1 MKPVQTSFNFNG
13 LKFPSQ
19 QATLTKQEKKLY
31 ELIPTGKENAVQGAY
46 LAETLNIDKRTVID
60 RVNKVR
66 LKSIGIGST
75 TTDGYYRFKDQQE
88 YLEFIGRLRT
98 EYFKRGKVLQAMENI
113 SIDSFMQNDIKK
125 PNRIIKIDS
134 TKKDRKQR

>member
-1 MKPVQTSFNFNG
+1 MKSVQTSFDFNG

-31 ELIPTGKENAVQGAY
+31 ELIPTGKENAVQCAY